1 MQHSLFLSPLF
12 ILHKTIRCETI
23 RNHMHCAGLHNIQ
36 IPTIVNSPLSFVLNL
51 VLILSYEDSRF
62 TLGECLG

>member
-1 MQHSLFLSPLF
+1 
-12 ILHKTIRCETI
+12 
-23 RNHMHCAGLHNIQ
+23 MHCAGLHNIQ